1 MTILDNFLK
10 LWTIFDKWKDSL
22 GDSAFE
28 TLSTILTIEN
38 LNSDNHS
45 YLTVNC
51 DTGQHS
57 QFLRCFN
64 VIVRSVIEL
73 ESLVVYKEDFER
85 SVSEMLYL
93 QKNLICLFRNGTL
106 FLGMCHHFVPFCHM
120 LRLRCPS
127 HSWLTRA

>member
-1 MTILDNFLK
+1 M
-10 LWTIFDKWKDSL
+10 
-22 GDSAFE
+22 
-28 TLSTILTIEN
+28 TIEN

-57 QFLRCFN
+57 QFLQCFN

-93 QKNLICLFRNGTL
+93 QKKLNLFVSQRY
-106 FLGMCHHFVPFCHM
+106 FVPWNVPSFCP
-120 LRLRCPS
+120 LLS
-127 HSWLTRA
+127 HAEVEMSFP